1 MDRPFFIMESIM
13 FAPIMRA
20 GVVGFL
26 TLLLLPT
33 TLLHAGSLV
42 PNTHAVLVG
51 VSTYPDTK
59 IKPRQNAEADA
70 KAFYEM
76 IVAKEYFG
84 ADPKNVHLLLSQK
97 GANSELATR
106 ANILSALAA
115 VVKKAGPDDLVIF
128 AFFGQGCP
136 LGEQVG
142 FFGTDATAADRIKT
156 ALDGA
161 DLGKTLEGL
170 KTPRFCAFIDVNLTD
185 FENSKDAARDLN
197 LTALS
202 SIVMGDPDTPT
213 AKRPKGRVMF
223 LASTG
228 LSSTV
233 QLEKHSL
240 FAKTLLDG
248 MKGKADKDGYEADGV
263 VMVSEL
269 VKYVDEELPKAARAL
284 GKTKDE
290 KSQAAIILRNPP
302 THFAIG
308 RTPSVAPTAEKRLE
322 RFKDIAGKAG
332 VAKDIVAEG
341 ERFLSRMP
349 RVKYQQALRK
359 EYQKLADGSVKV
371 PDFLKERDRIEDETR
386 LPRGEAE
393 QYAKGIQAAFVTMGE
408 RYFREKNFGELA
420 AGGIEGL
427 YQFADEPIPADL
439 AARLATA
446 GTLKKPQI
454 TELLADARQAL
465 HRREDL
471 DRREVKDLGGTQ
483 IIHPAEEA
491 TLKFIFTRNLDRYS
505 HYVDAES
512 VRKFLADTSGQF
524 KGIGIQIRRDPV
536 RDLLQ
541 VVTPIK
547 DSPAYKAGVK
557 TGDWIV
563 KVTREVDSDGN
574 ALAEPEIIAGKGLPL
589 DEAVKKIVGKPG
601 TKVRVSFER
610 EGESNPVEFEL
621 TRASIVTE
629 SLFGVKRNADDS
641 WDFMLDP
648 AKKIGYARIG
658 SFTDTTHIE
667 LRKAINALKKQGM
680 KGFILDLRFCPG
692 GKLNTALQIGDM
704 FINDEMI
711 VGIRYR
717 GKEEIKEMGKRFGSE
732 LDFPMAV
739 LVNRHSASAS
749 ELVSACWQDHKR
761 VTVVGDRSF
770 GKGTVVTYSY
780 FEPTGGVLNLTT
792 ATFWRPSGKN
802 LEKIMTSGKEDEDWG
817 VKPDILVKLGRHD
830 ETDLFEHLRKQEI
843 IPRRDA
849 PQKEAPAAFRD
860 LQLERAADAVREL
873 AK

>member
-1 MDRPFFIMESIM
+1 M

-33 TLLHAGSLV
+33 TSLHAGSLV
-42 PNTHAVLVG
+42 PNTYAVLVG
-51 VSTYPDTK
+51 VSTYPDAK

-70 KAFYEM
+70 KAFYDM

-106 ANILSALAA
+106 ANIQAALAA

-142 FFGTDATAADRIKT
+142 FFGTDSTAADRTKT

-161 DLGKTLEGL
+161 DLGKILEGL

-202 SIVMGDPDTPT
+202 SIVMGDPDTPV

-223 LASTG
+223 LASNG
-228 LSSTV
+228 LTSTV
-233 QLEKHSL
+233 QLDKNSL
-240 FAKTLLDG
+240 FAQTLLDG

-263 VMVSEL
+263 VMVNEL
-269 VKYVDEELPKAARAL
+269 VKYVDEELPKASRTF

-308 RTPSVAPTAEKRLE
+308 RTPSVAPIAEKRLE

-359 EYQKLADGSVKV
+359 EYQKLADGSVRV
-371 PDFLKERDRIEDETR
+371 PDFLKDRARIEDESR
-386 LPRGEAE
+386 LPRADADE
-393 QYAKGIQAAFVTMGE
+393 YAKGIQAAFASIAKT
-408 RYFREKNFGELA
+408 YFREKNPGELA

-439 AARLATA
+439 AARLASA
-446 GTLKKPQI
+446 KELKKNQI
-454 TELLADARQAL
+454 TELLADARENL

-471 DRREVKDLGGTQ
+471 DTHK
-483 IIHPAEEA
+483 AEEA
-491 TLKFIFTRNLDRYS
+491 TLKYIFARNLDRYS

-512 VRKFLADTSGQF
+512 VRKFTADTSGQF
-524 KGIGIQIRRDPV
+524 RGIGIQIRRDPV
-536 RDLLQ
+536 RDMLQ

-547 DSPAYKAGVK
+547 DSPAYKAGIK
-557 TGDWIV
+557 TGDWIA
-563 KVTREVDSDGN
+563 KITREVDSDGN
-574 ALAEPEIIAGKGLPL
+574 PLAKPEVIAGVGLPL
-589 DEAVKKIVGKPG
+589 DDAVKKIVGKPG
-601 TKVRVSFER
+601 TKVRVAFER
-610 EGESNPVEFEL
+610 EGEKAPIEFDI
-621 TRASIVTE
+621 TRAAIVTE

-641 WDFMLDP
+641 WDYMLDP
-648 AKKIGYARIG
+648 VRKIGYARIG
-658 SFTDTTHIE
+658 SFTDTTYIE
-667 LRKAINALKKQGM
+667 LRKAVNELKRQGM
-680 KGFILDLRFCPG
+680 KAFILDLRFCPG
-692 GKLNTALQIGDM
+692 GKLNTALSIGDM
-704 FINDEMI
+704 FIDDEMI

-717 GKEEIKEMGKRFGSE
+717 GQEENKIMGKKFGSE
-732 LDFPMAV
+732 LNFPMAV
-739 LVNRHSASAS
+739 LVNRFSASAS
-749 ELVSACWQDHKR
+749 ELVSACWQDNKR

-780 FEPTGGVLNLTT
+780 FEPTGGILNLTT

-817 VKPDILVKLGRHD
+817 VKPDIQVKLGRHE

-849 PQKEAPAAFRD
+849 PQKEAPSAFRD
-860 LQLERAADAVREL
+860 IQLERAVEAVREQ